1 MRKIAMFIMLLLI
14 AATTLASGGGG
25 GNPPSPS
32 GAPIDGGISVILIL
46 GAMYATYKIHKHKEG
61 D

>member
-1 MRKIAMFIMLLLI
+1 MFIMLLLI